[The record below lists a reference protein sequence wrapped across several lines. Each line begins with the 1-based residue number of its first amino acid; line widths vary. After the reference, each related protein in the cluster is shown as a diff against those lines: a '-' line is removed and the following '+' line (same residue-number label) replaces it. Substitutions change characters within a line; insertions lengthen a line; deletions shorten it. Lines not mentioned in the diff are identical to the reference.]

1 LIHAATFSNKWKYVD
16 LQKMLI
22 AKMLD
27 TMYD

>member
-1 LIHAATFSNKWKYVD
+1 LSNKWKCVD
-16 LQKMLI
+16 WQKMLI